1 MRRIDWIMIITLV
14 VLALGG
20 KVFSFGEGPVNPQA
34 HNNPRENPRRPNPKS
49 FGDKIWHTETQ
60 GWLSEGPTQSQN
72 ESLAFAQLPEI
83 GLIEPSSEHTS
94 SVGSAF
100 AISKQGLWLT
110 AKHVVTGCDKAIV
123 QIGNKKALKINS
135 IDFHPQAD
143 IALLT
148 TRGAP
153 KPLNLLKSTNQLNHA
168 FGIGFPTGQ
177 PGAVHARYIG
187 EMTMHHRGRNGFRE
201 RVHAW
206 SEQSRIP
213 NRSGSLGGL
222 SGGAVMDDQGNIIG
236 IIQAESRR
244 RGRIMTA
251 KPEAIQKLIE
261 MVSAHSPSTTT
272 SSPEFYLSPDD
283 YPKIARQ
290 LITSL
295 RVAKVHCFVK

>member
-1 MRRIDWIMIITLV
+1 MRRIDWIMIISLV
-14 VLALGG
+14 ILALGG
-20 KVFSFGEGPVNPQA
+20 EIFSLGEGHVNPHA
-34 HNNPRENPRRPNPKS
+34 HKNPTENPRRPSPKY
-49 FGDKIWHTETQ
+49 FGDKIWDKETQ
-60 GWLSEGPTQSQN
+60 DWLYEGPTQSQN
-72 ESLAFAQLPEI
+72 ENPAFAQLPEI
-83 GLIEPSSEHTS
+83 GTIAPSLEHTS

-110 AKHVVTGCDKAIV
+110 AKHVVTGCDKEIL
-123 QIGNKKALKINS
+123 QIGNKKALKINT

-148 TRGAP
+148 TRGAA
-153 KPLNLLKSTNQLNHA
+153 KPLNLLKSTKQLNHA

-187 EMTMHHRGRNGFRE
+187 EMTMHHRGRNGFKE

-222 SGGAVMDDQGNIIG
+222 SGGALINDQGNIIG
-236 IIQAESRR
+236 IVQAESRR

-251 KPEAIQKLIE
+251 KPEAIQKLFE
-261 MVSAHSPSTTT
+261 MVSANSPSSTMNNT
-272 SSPEFYLSPDD
+272 EFSLSPDD